1 MKNVITELW
10 EAGELPIKNA
20 LYFSDGRAELI
31 DIISY
36 PTPKVSKSGRFDFC
50 EFYEKNKDEITT
62 IGVIK
67 KLI

>member
-36 PTPKVSKSGRFDFC
+36 PTPKVSKSGCFDFF
-50 EFYEKNKDEITT
+50 ELYEKK
-62 IGVIK
+62 
-67 KLI
+67 